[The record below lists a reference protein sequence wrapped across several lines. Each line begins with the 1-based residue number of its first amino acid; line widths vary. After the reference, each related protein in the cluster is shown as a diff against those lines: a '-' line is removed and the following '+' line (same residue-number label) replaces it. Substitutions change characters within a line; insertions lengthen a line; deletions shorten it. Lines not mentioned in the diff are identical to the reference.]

1 MRLMKLGPAAVLI
14 CAAFTLSG
22 CGDNGNDER
31 QRPRINAPDS
41 LTAASLGLPYS
52 TTFMSQGSNI
62 TWSVSSG
69 TLPPGLTLDT
79 MSGSYTGTP
88 TAIGSYTFTI
98 AATNTFGMD
107 SRSYSQDVNLPTSDS
122 NALLSSNRLAG
133 FPMAFPAGFET
144 PVAITGV
151 LAGDTLVSIDRR
163 PQNGFLYGLGYNA
176 TAGTVQLYSISS
188 NTALATPIGAVGSF
202 VAADGTPV
210 RVGTDASTVF
220 GMDFNPTVDRVRV
233 VNSAG
238 QNFRMNPNNGALVDF
253 DATTPGTQMDG
264 AINGPTVSLNETA
277 YTNSSPNATV
287 TSQYGVDATID
298 AVCIQNPPNNGT
310 QTLCRPLSVP
320 VETVQGF
327 DIPPSVTVATSATPA
342 TGLGVAVV
350 RASGR
355 TQDELVMVNLADG
368 TVTTAGPIGTPGVIG
383 IALQQPAA
391 TSIVTL
397 SADGTQLSR
406 FLSSTPG
413 TATTVTLGGITAGET
428 VVGIDYRPQ
437 TGQFYG
443 LGVNPSTDTATVYLI
458 DPQTGA
464 SSVVGASPG
473 LIAFVDATGATVD
486 FPPIS
491 TGYGFDFNP
500 TVDRIRVVTGSG
512 LNFRANPD
520 TGAPVDGNLGSTTA
534 TTAGINTDGLI
545 NGGPNGTTGVT
556 AAAYTNSF
564 GQPLSG
570 GFTTQY
576 VIDAASNSLYIQNP
590 PNGGTLTMA
599 KAITVSGN
607 TLDFTEANGF
617 DIPSNVQVTKSADPA
632 TGLAFA
638 ALTVG
643 TTTRLYSIELSTGR
657 AISLGN
663 LPGGVSGLAVGQA
676 TIR

>member
-1 MRLMKLGPAAVLI
+1 MRLMKLGQAAVLI
-14 CAAFTLSG
+14 CAAFTLYG

-41 LTAASLGLPYS
+41 LTAASLGLPY
-52 TTFMSQGSNI
+52 TATFMSQGSNI

-69 TLPPGLTLDT
+69 TLPPGLALDAT
-79 MSGSYTGTP
+79 TGSYTGTP

-122 NALLSSNRLAG
+122 NALLSSNRLAA
-133 FPMAFPAGFET
+133 FPMAFPAGFEN

-188 NTALATPIGAVGSF
+188 NTALATPIGTVGSF
-202 VAADGTPV
+202 VAADGSPV
-210 RVGTDASTVF
+210 RIGTDASTVF
-220 GMDFNPTVDRVRV
+220 GFDFNPMADRIRV
-233 VNSAG
+233 VNSVG

-253 DATTPGTQMDG
+253 DTTTPGTQMDG
-264 AINGPTVSLNETA
+264 AISGPTMSLHEAA
-277 YTNSSPNATV
+277 YTNSSPNVTV
-287 TSQYGVDATID
+287 TTLYGIDATTD
-298 AVCIQNPPNNGT
+298 AICIQNPPNNGT
-310 QTLCRPLSVP
+310 QTLCQPLSVP

-327 DIPPSVTVATSATPA
+327 DIPPTVAVATSNTAA
-342 TGLGVAVV
+342 AGLGVAVV

-355 TQDELVMVNLADG
+355 TQDELVMVNLANG
-368 TVTTAGPIGTPGVIG
+368 SVTTAGPIMPNVLG

-413 TATTVTLGGITAGET
+413 TATTVNLNGITAGET
-428 VVGIDYRPQ
+428 LVGIDYRPQ
-437 TGQFYG
+437 TGQLYG

-458 DPQTGA
+458 DPQTGT

-473 LIAFVDATGATVD
+473 LIAFVDGTGATVD
-486 FPPIS
+486 FPAVS
-491 TGYGFDFNP
+491 VGYGFDFNP

-534 TTAGINTDGLI
+534 TTAGVNTDGLI
-545 NGGPNGTTGVT
+545 NGGPSGTTGAT

-576 VIDAASNSLYIQNP
+576 VIDAASNSLFIQNP
-590 PNGGTLTMA
+590 PNGGTLTMG
-599 KAITVSGN
+599 KTITVSGN
-607 TLDFTEANGF
+607 TLDFAEANGF

-643 TTTRLYSIELSTGR
+643 STTRLYSIQLSTGS

-663 LPGGVSGLAVGQA
+663 LSGGVSGLAVGQA